1 MTQRESASLCRQKS
15 EWGKR
20 KLTQENH
27 LEENRNVLEV
37 FFIWPWTF
45 FTFEQIYVLDLI
57 AEV

>member
-1 MTQRESASLCRQKS
+1 MGQK
-15 EWGKR
+15 EIN
-20 KLTQENH
+20 TQENQ